1 MMTPLRQKMLE
12 DMQLRDFAGKTQ
24 EAYLAAVKSLAGH
37 YARPPDLIAEEEL
50 RRYFLHMINKRKLSR
65 STVRQHLC
73 GVKFFFEVTLGR
85 RWNVFNLITPRRG
98 LVLPVVLSR
107 EEVQRLLAAV
117 GSLRVRTALLVAY
130 GGGLRLSEV
139 CNLRV
144 SHLDGKRMQIR
155 VIAGKGRKDRN
166 VPLSKR
172 LHRRLQE
179 YWLAERPADLLFPS
193 RYRPDVPVGTSTLQ
207 RAVKVAAQQAGIAKD
222 VHFHTLRHC
231 FATHLLECGVDLRVI
246 QELLGHRSPQ
256 TTAVYT
262 HLTDRSLDRLG
273 VALEEITAGL

>member
-1 MMTPLRQKMLE
+1 MMTPLRRKMLE
-12 DMQLRDFAGKTQ
+12 DMQLRDFAAKTQ

-37 YARPPDLIAEEEL
+37 YDRPPDLIAEKEL
-50 RRYFLHMINKRKLSR
+50 RRYFLYLVNERKLSR

-85 RWNVFNLITPRRG
+85 KWSVFDLITPKRG

-117 GSLRVRTALLVAY
+117 KSLRVRTALLVTYA
-130 GGGLRLSEV
+130 GGLRLSEV
-139 CNLRV
+139 RHLRV
-144 SHLDGKRMQIR
+144 CHLDGRRMQIR

-193 RYRPDVPVGTSTLQ
+193 RYRPGVPVDAATLQ
-207 RAVKVAAQQAGIAKD
+207 RAVKLAAQRAGIAKD